1 MYMPVCT
8 LCVCK
13 LDVQAVVNY
22 LTGCWVGSE
31 LRSSGRAVST
41 LTL

>member
-8 LCVCK
+8 LCVWK

-22 LTGCWVGSE
+22 LTGCWD
-31 LRSSGRAVST
+31 LNSG
-41 LTL
+41 LLGEQ